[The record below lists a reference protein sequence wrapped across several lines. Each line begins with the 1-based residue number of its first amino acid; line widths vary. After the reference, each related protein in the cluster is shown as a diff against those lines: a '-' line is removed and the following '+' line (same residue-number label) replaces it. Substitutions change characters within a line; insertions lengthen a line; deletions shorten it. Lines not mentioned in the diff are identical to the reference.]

1 MSGIPQDNEDDTYE
15 PTAEEIEIESLFE
28 KADELM
34 LVKKNY
40 SEAVKIYDKILQKDP
55 NNIDGLNSKAQ
66 WLQKIDSKSF
76 TKAHAL
82 YK

>member
-1 MSGIPQDNEDDTYE
+1 M
-15 PTAEEIEIESLFE
+15 
-28 KADELM
+28 
-34 LVKKNY
+34 
-40 SEAVKIYDKILQKDP
+40 KIYDKILQKDP

-66 WLQKIDSKSF
+66 WMQKIDSKSF

>member
-1 MSGIPQDNEDDTYE
+1 MSGIPQDNEDDAYE
-15 PTAEEIEIESLFE
+15 PTAEEIEIESMFE

-40 SEAVKIYDKILQKDP
+40 TEASKIYDKILQKDP
-55 NNIDGLNSKAQ
+55 DNIDGLNSKAQ
-66 WLQKIDSKSF
+66 WLQKTDSKSF
-76 TKAHAL
+76 SKARAL